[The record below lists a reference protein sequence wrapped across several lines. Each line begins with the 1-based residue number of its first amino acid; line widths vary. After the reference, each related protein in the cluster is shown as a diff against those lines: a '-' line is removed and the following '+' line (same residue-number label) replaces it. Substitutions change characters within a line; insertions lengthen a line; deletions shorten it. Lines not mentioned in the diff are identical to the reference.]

1 MSRFQWAVVDFLE
14 TLGPRVRRWFHQ
26 IRYFTNFDIAKEHI
40 SLDAE
45 GPTTTGLF
53 LKTTIVACTC
63 GRIFYL
69 DPELE
74 SEREGISRL
83 AITIGKAT
91 PVEID
96 IARERLAAIS
106 KEVELII
113 EERKLKSRYY
123 ESRGTADRTG
133 DRT

>member
-1 MSRFQWAVVDFLE
+1 MSKIQWLVADFLE

-26 IRYFTNFDIAKEHI
+26 IRYFTNFNIAKDHI

-45 GPTTTGLF
+45 GPTTHGLY
-53 LKTTIVACTC
+53 LKTTIIACTC

-74 SEREGISRL
+74 SEKENISKL

-91 PVEID
+91 PVQIEMAIKQ
-96 IARERLAAIS
+96 LAEIS
-106 KEVELII
+106 KEVEVII
-113 EERKLKSRYY
+113 EERKLKSRY
-123 ESRGTADRTG
+123 R
-133 DRT
+133 